1 MVLSDLSIRRPVLAT
16 VMSLVL
22 VLLGL
27 MAYERL
33 PVREYPDIDAPAM
46 TVRTVYP
53 GASSEVIESQV
64 TRPIE
69 DSVAGIEGIKTLK
82 SVSREEVSQIS
93 ITFQPDRDPDAAA
106 ADVRDRVSRARDQ
119 LPREADEPV
128 ISKVDVDDQA
138 IIWLAFFSDRH
149 TPLEITDFADRYVED
164 RLQSLAGVASIIIGG
179 ERRYAMRIWLNRARL
194 AGYELSPQDIEDAL
208 NQRNVEIPAG
218 RIESRERE
226 FSVLTESDL
235 RTPEQFNQLIIR
247 EVDGYPVRLRD
258 VGRAELGAE
267 DDRNAVRVNGQPAV
281 GLGVVKQSTA
291 NTLEVAQAVKNEL
304 PAITASLPPGMQLRV
319 AYDSALFIERSIEEV
334 FYTLGQALLL
344 VLAVTFVFLRS
355 VRATLIPFVTIPVS
369 LIGAFIFIYAFGFT
383 VNVLTLLALVLAIG
397 LVVDDAIVMLE
408 NIYRRIEQGMAPVRA
423 AFEGSREIAFAV
435 IAMTLTL
442 ATVFAPLAYMSG
454 NTGRLFREFAL
465 AVSAAVM
472 VSGFVALTLT
482 PMMCS
487 KMLVARSAHGWIYTA
502 SERWLASL
510 TLAYRKVLTAALKH
524 RGMVLLG
531 VLGVAA
537 MSAVLF
543 TELKSELAP
552 IEDRSIII
560 ASVSAP
566 EGATMAYT
574 DRYARRIEDILSRIP
589 EVKGYF
595 MVVAP
600 GLQRPNPVNSALAF
614 INLKPWSERT
624 LSQQELAAA
633 LQPKLFSLPGVLAFP
648 SNPPSLGQSFASRPV
663 QFVVQANS
671 YAELQTLVDAL
682 VNKGQQFAGLVN
694 LDVDLKL
701 NKPQLRIAVNRDK
714 AADVGVE
721 VAEIGR
727 TLETLLGGRQVTRFK
742 REGEQ
747 YDVIVKVADA
757 ERRTPDDLTS
767 IYVRGG
773 AGQLVQLDNV
783 VAVTE
788 TVAPVALNH
797 FNRLRA
803 AIISAGIA
811 PGYSLGDGLR
821 FLEETAKEVLPPAAR
836 TDLDGQSREFRE
848 SSTTLYTTFALA
860 LIFIY
865 LVLAAQFESFIDPL
879 VILLTVPLAV
889 AGALLALKA
898 SGGTLNVYSQ
908 IGLVMLVGLITKN
921 GILIV
926 EFANQLQGRGHA
938 RLDAVIEAAGLR
950 LRPILMTTFA
960 MILGAAPLALA
971 VGAGAESRQPIGWV
985 IVGGLSLGTLLTLF
999 VIPTAYTLLARR
1011 RSTPAVATVFDA
1023 EARVALPR

>member
-64 TRPIE
+64 TRPLE
-69 DSVAGIEGIKTLK
+69 DSLAGIEGIKTLK

-106 ADVRDRVSRARDQ
+106 ADVRDRVSRARGQ
-119 LPREADEPV
+119 LSREVDEPV
-128 ISKVDVDDQA
+128 ISKVDADDRA

-149 TPLEITDFADRYVED
+149 TALEITDFANRYVED
-164 RLQSLAGVASIIIGG
+164 RLQALAGVASIIVGG

-194 AGYELSPQDIEDAL
+194 AGYMLSPQDIEDAL

-258 VGRAELGAE
+258 VGLAELGAE

-291 NTLEVAQAVKNEL
+291 NTLEVAQAIKNEL

-319 AYDSALFIERSIEEV
+319 AFDSALFIERSIEEV

-369 LIGAFIFIYAFGFT
+369 LTGAFIFIYAFGFT

-408 NIYRRIEQGMAPVRA
+408 NIYRRIEQGVAPIKA

-465 AVSAAVM
+465 AVSAAVI

-487 KMLVARSAHGWIYTA
+487 KM
-502 SERWLASL
+502 
-510 TLAYRKVLTAALKH
+510 
-524 RGMVLLG
+524 
-531 VLGVAA
+531 
-537 MSAVLF
+537 
-543 TELKSELAP
+543 
-552 IEDRSIII
+552 
-560 ASVSAP
+560 
-566 EGATMAYT
+566 
-574 DRYARRIEDILSRIP
+574 
-589 EVKGYF
+589 
-595 MVVAP
+595 
-600 GLQRPNPVNSALAF
+600 
-614 INLKPWSERT
+614 
-624 LSQQELAAA
+624 
-633 LQPKLFSLPGVLAFP
+633 
-648 SNPPSLGQSFASRPV
+648 
-663 QFVVQANS
+663 
-671 YAELQTLVDAL
+671 
-682 VNKGQQFAGLVN
+682 
-694 LDVDLKL
+694 
-701 NKPQLRIAVNRDK
+701 
-714 AADVGVE
+714 
-721 VAEIGR
+721 
-727 TLETLLGGRQVTRFK
+727 
-742 REGEQ
+742 
-747 YDVIVKVADA
+747 
-757 ERRTPDDLTS
+757 
-767 IYVRGG
+767 
-773 AGQLVQLDNV
+773 
-783 VAVTE
+783 
-788 TVAPVALNH
+788 
-797 FNRLRA
+797 
-803 AIISAGIA
+803 
-811 PGYSLGDGLR
+811 
-821 FLEETAKEVLPPAAR
+821 
-836 TDLDGQSREFRE
+836 
-848 SSTTLYTTFALA
+848 
-860 LIFIY
+860 
-865 LVLAAQFESFIDPL
+865 
-879 VILLTVPLAV
+879 
-889 AGALLALKA
+889 
-898 SGGTLNVYSQ
+898 
-908 IGLVMLVGLITKN
+908 
-921 GILIV
+921 
-926 EFANQLQGRGHA
+926 
-938 RLDAVIEAAGLR
+938 
-950 LRPILMTTFA
+950 
-960 MILGAAPLALA
+960 
-971 VGAGAESRQPIGWV
+971 
-985 IVGGLSLGTLLTLF
+985 
-999 VIPTAYTLLARR
+999 
-1011 RSTPAVATVFDA
+1011 
-1023 EARVALPR
+1023 